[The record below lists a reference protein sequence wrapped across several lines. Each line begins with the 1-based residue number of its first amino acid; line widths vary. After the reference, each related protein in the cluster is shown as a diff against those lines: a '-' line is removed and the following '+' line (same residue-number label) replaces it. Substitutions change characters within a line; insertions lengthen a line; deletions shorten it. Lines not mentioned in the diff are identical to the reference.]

1 MKKIIGIGEI
11 LLRLS
16 PPSYQILSQ
25 TTSLDCQFGGSEV
38 NVLATLAQLGHRAS
52 LVSALPDNDVGNM
65 VDNFLFSHHIE
76 TDHVIRKGERLGLYY
91 YQKGFS
97 LRSSR
102 VTYDRK
108 HSAFSE
114 ISLADYDLE
123 AILANADW
131 LHVSGI
137 TLALGNQIAE
147 LTYAIMAVAKAKGIP
162 VSFDLNYRDSLW
174 ESFDQARQVL
184 SPYLYLADV
193 CIGLEPVS
201 LLQEDGQDFKDQQG
215 FTRPYRNRPLLLE
228 VLRKMAEQ
236 YQISYIG
243 FTEREVGTTSEYGL
257 KAFLYDGIRHDLHET
272 PQSRIQV
279 LDRVGTGDAYTAGL
293 IYGLLEGLPI
303 SDVLAAAM
311 AIFQFKHTIEG
322 DINLITKQDIEQVM
336 TASSYDIKR

>member
-1 MKKIIGIGEI
+1 MTTVVGIGEI

-25 TTSLDCQFGGSEV
+25 TSSLDCQFGGSEV
-38 NVLATLAQLGHRAS
+38 NVLATLAQLGHRVS
-52 LVSALPDNDVGNM
+52 LVSALPDNDLGNM
-65 VDNFLFSHHIE
+65 ADNFLFSHHIA

-97 LRSSR
+97 LRPSR

-108 HSAFSE
+108 YSAFSE

-123 AILANADW
+123 AVLADAGW

-137 TLALGNQIAE
+137 TVALGEEIAE
-147 LTYAIMAVAKAKGIP
+147 LTYTVMEAAKAKGIP
-162 VSFDLNYRDSLW
+162 ISFDLNYRDSLW
-174 ESFDQARQVL
+174 ASFDQARQVL
-184 SPYLYLADV
+184 SPYLHLADV
-193 CIGLEPVS
+193 CIGLEPIS
-201 LLQEDGQDFKDQQG
+201 LLQENGQDFKDQKG
-215 FTRPYRNRPLLLE
+215 FARPYQDRPLLLE
-228 VLRKMAEQ
+228 VLREIAEQ
-236 YQISYIG
+236 YQLSYIG

-257 KAFLYDGIRHDLHET
+257 KAFLYDGCRHELHET

-293 IYGLLEGLPI
+293 IYGLLEEFPI
-303 SDVLAAAM
+303 SEVLEVAM

>member
-38 NVLATLAQLGHRAS
+38 NVLATLAQLGYSAS

-65 VDNFLFSHHIE
+65 ADSFLFNHHIS
-76 TDHVIRKGERLGLYY
+76 TDHVVCKGERLGLYY

-97 LRSSR
+97 LRPSR

-108 HSAFSE
+108 HSSFSE

-123 AILANADW
+123 TILADAGW

-137 TLALGNQIAE
+137 TVALGDRIAE
-147 LTYAIMAVAKAKGIP
+147 LTYAVMEAAKAKGIP

-174 ESFDQARQVL
+174 DSFDQARQVL
-184 SPYLYLADV
+184 SPYLHLADV
-193 CIGLEPVS
+193 CIGLEPIS
-201 LLQEDGQDFKDQQG
+201 LLQENGQDLKDQKG
-215 FTRPYRNRPLLLE
+215 FTRPYRDRPLLLE
-228 VLRKMAEQ
+228 VLREIAEQ
-236 YQISYIG
+236 YQLSYIG

-257 KAFLYDGIRHDLHET
+257 KAFLYDGRQHELHET

-293 IYGLLEGLPI
+293 IYGLLEEMPLT
-303 SDVLAAAM
+303 DVLAAAM

>member
-1 MKKIIGIGEI
+1 MTTVVGFGEI

-16 PPSYQILSQ
+16 PPNYQILSQ
-25 TTSLDCQFGGSEV
+25 TTTLDCQFGGSEL
-38 NVLATLAQLGHRAS
+38 NVLATLAQLGHGVS
-52 LVSALPDNDVGNM
+52 LVSAIPDNDVGNM
-65 VDNFLFSHHIE
+65 AETFLFNHHIAS
-76 TDHVIRKGERLGLYY
+76 DHVVKTGDRLGLYY

-97 LRSSR
+97 LRPSR

-108 HSAFSE
+108 YSAFSE
-114 ISLADYDLE
+114 TTAADYDVD
-123 AILANADW
+123 AILAEASW
-131 LHVSGI
+131 FHVSGI
-137 TLALGNQIAE
+137 TIALNPAIAQLAYDL
-147 LTYAIMAVAKAKGIP
+147 MAAAKAKGIP

-201 LLQEDGQDFKDQQG
+201 LLQEDGQDLKDQRG
-215 FTRPYRNRPLLLE
+215 FTRPYRDRALLLE
-228 VLRKMAEQ
+228 VLREMAEQ
-236 YQISYIG
+236 YSLSYIG

-257 KAFLYDGIRHDLHET
+257 KAFLYDGNKHELHET

-293 IYGLLEGLPI
+293 IYGLLEQLPVV
-303 SDVLAAAM
+303 DVLATAM

-322 DINLITKQDIEQVM
+322 DINLITKQDIDQVM